1 MKLRILLEQVTSLT
15 VVFSSRRPIVTPLL
29 LRKYG
34 GGVQFHTKL
43 IERIK
48 EITRTRW
55 WRTIE
60 AIVIGGAFIAVGIN
74 HFLNPDFF
82 EAIVPRWFW
91 SPSFANEVSGA
102 AEIILGAALIP
113 IWSRR
118 YAAYGLLI
126 LLVLVYPANI
136 DMFIN
141 DVDVQTNA
149 SGVAERVVNA
159 DGVRLRNFIRLP
171 FQFLFGWLVW
181 RHAKQQPSS
190 SPNF

>member
-1 MKLRILLEQVTSLT
+1 M
-15 VVFSSRRPIVTPLL
+15 
-29 LRKYG
+29 
-34 GGVQFHTKL
+34 QFHTKL
-43 IERIK
+43 IQGIK
-48 EITRTRW
+48 NITRTRW
-55 WRTIE
+55 WRTLE

-74 HFLNPDFF
+74 HFLDPDFF

-91 SPSFANEVSGA
+91 SPSFANEASGA

-149 SGVAERVVNA
+149 SGIAERVVNA
-159 DGVRLRNFIRLP
+159 EGVRLRNFIRLP

-181 RHAKQQPSS
+181 RHTKQQPST
-190 SPNF
+190 SPNS